1 VYEELFRIRPFL
13 EILRLVRDLDGL
25 SKAELALFG
34 VPLIDHRDY
43 DAARDG
49 ILSFRQ
55 AYARISGTRPRK
67 EYVAKRAMDLFLIYY
82 LDDIAVGRVGRREA
96 RGAPATAESML
107 RRKIDNARDY
117 ADAAIRYFRATGLFT
132 VTARASRLDVLPERR
147 HEADAILTTFQRD
160 PVRFEDEEG
169 FYSWLGDP
177 TQPTLPSDDKVTLEA
192 QIRLLYQT
200 LPHPAQKLFALDLEQ
215 RLAGRGPVELK
226 RDYVDLVARAAEEA
240 IRQQRR
246 ALAGQ
251 DVVDE
256 IVDMFQ
262 RIRNADAEIIDRPLF
277 FEWNTWRALA
287 MLDDGDV
294 RHNFTVDQTGQPLSP
309 APGRGGDIE
318 CTYRE
323 CHILVEVTLTA
334 GQTQYMREGE
344 PVNRHVGLLQARLV
358 DAGDNRP
365 VYGLFIAPTI
375 NPTVLAHF
383 WQLHL
388 HPRPTAEFRGHV
400 RVIPVWPW
408 MTSSRCWRWPDR
420 GSRSKRLTSPGSV
433 PQSVTSRSA
442 QRTSV
447 RGIRPSEI
455 SPVRGS
461 TGTSPHSEAPGDCR
475 PTSCW
480 PSSTRLGDRLA
491 DRVDREAA
499 KALRRLSR
507 TDRERILAAVER
519 LPDQATSSSWSAC
532 PAWIDSG
539 WATGG

>member
-400 RVIPVWPW
+400 RVIPVALDDFIAMLEVARPRQPIQAADVARFCAAV
-408 MTSSRCWRWPDR
+408 SD
-420 GSRSKRLTSPGSV
+420 L
-433 PQSVTSRSA
+433 A
-442 QRTSV
+442 QRSTDE
-447 RGIRPSEI
+447 RAWYTAIRDLARS
-455 SPVRGS
+455 
-461 TGTSPHSEAPGDCR
+461 
-475 PTSCW
+475 W
-480 PSSTRLGDRLA
+480 LDR
-491 DRVDREAA
+491 DVAA
-499 KALRRLSR
+499 
-507 TDRERILAAVER
+507 
-519 LPDQATSSSWSAC
+519 
-532 PAWIDSG
+532 
-539 WATGG
+539 